1 MKDITLENYLKSIK
15 PIDTIQPK
23 KLEKP
28 GVTEEGKTFTETLK
42 ESINEVNKL
51 QKEAETAIKNLA
63 TGETNDIHNTMI
75 AIEKADISFKM
86 MMKVRNKILEAYQEI
101 MRMQV

>member
-1 MKDITLENYLKSIK
+1 MKDITLENYLKSIQ
-15 PIDTIQPK
+15 PTDIVQPK

-28 GVTEEGKTFTETLK
+28 GVTTEGKTFSETLK
-42 ESINEVNKL
+42 ESISEVNQL
-51 QKEAETAIKNLA
+51 QKEAETAIQDLA
-63 TGETNDIHNTMI
+63 TGKTNDIHNTMI

-86 MMKVRNKILEAYQEI
+86 MMKVRNKILDAYQEI